1 MLDIK
6 VTKTDCP
13 KQKPTDKDQ
22 LGFGKIFVNFVQ
34 NEPGGIRGNFQKSQ
48 Q

>member
-6 VTKTDCP
+6 VTKTECP

-22 LGFGKIFVNFVQ
+22 LGLGKIFTDKN
-34 NEPGGIRGNFQKSQ
+34 
-48 Q
+48 